1 MSVVKTEV
9 VMISSGTV
17 EDSVPVSMAMGFRS
31 VVKTAVVMSSEIADA
46 SVLVSDWLMVRV
58 VSSNEETPVVEATLS
73 VVPGTSAKVD
83 VTPTVVDVSI
93 VLELTL
99 HGLAREPT
107 MRDAARKAVTNVF
120 TIILERNNNKE
131 CQDNKPKLQ

>member
-1 MSVVKTEV
+1 M
-9 VMISSGTV
+9 
-17 EDSVPVSMAMGFRS
+17 
-31 VVKTAVVMSSEIADA
+31 
-46 SVLVSDWLMVRV
+46 RV

-73 VVPGTSAKVD
+73 VVLGTSAKVD

-99 HGLAREPT
+99 HGLAQEHT

-120 TIILERNNNKE
+120 TIISERNNNKE
-131 CQDNKPKLQ
+131 CQGNKPKLQQH